1 MFDLRK
7 IKGFEWDEGNIDKS
21 YKKHGITPNE
31 AEEVF
36 VDKNVGIERDIK
48 HQEAEERYI
57 AIGMTLNAKLLF
69 VVFTI
74 RRNMI
79 RIISARRADKKER
92 RLYEKSKK
100 NPQI

>member
-1 MFDLRK
+1 MVDSRK
-7 IKGFEWDEGNIDKS
+7 IAGFEWDEGNIDKS

-48 HQEAEERYI
+48 HQETEERYI
-57 AIGMTLNAKLLF
+57 AIGTTLNAKLLF

-74 RRNMI
+74 RRSMI

-92 RLYEKSKK
+92 RLYKK
-100 NPQI
+100 AKKDS